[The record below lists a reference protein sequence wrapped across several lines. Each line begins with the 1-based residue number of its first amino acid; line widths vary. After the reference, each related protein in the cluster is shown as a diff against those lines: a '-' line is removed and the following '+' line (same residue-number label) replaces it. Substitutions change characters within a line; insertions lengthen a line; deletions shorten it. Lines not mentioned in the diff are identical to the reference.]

1 MADKPSRALVIYGD
15 GHAKL
20 VSPLHSHLH
29 SFASRASCGFLSLRD
44 PPDAQETEND
54 RRIRE
59 IAQLLDAYDF
69 NAAMEGYH
77 TELNINRDNKDLAV
91 PAISQRFM
99 DLRAAMFT
107 NCPIVGSFASNLGF
121 SVSQFSDLI
130 KRIHAS
136 VDPNGNFDSN
146 AIGLELLKLLG
157 FLDGEV
163 LDDYDFDLVFLHIT
177 PDHKLNDEKN
187 GKAIS
192 TDINFFNKLVGG
204 VVNVAHAGSL
214 VASRLHF
221 SVVLSYGAVSGGDQ
235 HFSLNLNSFAET
247 NSDLLLLRPRQSYTM
262 KGGNI
267 LPDIRHH
274 HPMLIAQWQEGVTR
288 RDMAM
293 RFCFDD
299 FRERGGNL
307 AILADRFLYEVAFK
321 LWKAPKY
328 GA

>member
-1 MADKPSRALVIYGD
+1 MADKASRALVIYGD
-15 GHAKL
+15 GHANL

-29 SFASRASCGFLSLRD
+29 SFVSRSSCGFLSLRD
-44 PPDAQETEND
+44 APDAQESENA

-59 IAQLLDAYDF
+59 IAQLLDANDF
-69 NAAMEGYH
+69 YTTMKGHH
-77 TELNINRDNKDLAV
+77 TEMNISKDKDDLSV
-91 PAISQRFM
+91 PTISQRFM
-99 DLRAAMFT
+99 GLRAVIFT
-107 NCPIVGSFASNLGF
+107 DCIDVGSFASKLGF
-121 SVSQFSDLI
+121 TVSQLSELI
-130 KRIHAS
+130 KRIHTG
-136 VDPNGNFDSN
+136 VNPYEIFDNN
-146 AIGLELLKLLG
+146 ATVFELLKLLG
-157 FLDGEV
+157 FSGGEV
-163 LDDYDFDLVFLHIT
+163 LEDYDFDLVFLHIT
-177 PDHKLNDEKN
+177 PDHKLNDEKS
-187 GKAIS
+187 GKDIN

-204 VVNVAHAGSL
+204 VVNAAHPGSL

-221 SVVLSYGAVSGGDQ
+221 SVVLSYGAVSASDQ
-235 HFSLNLNSFAET
+235 SCSLNLNSFTET

-288 RDMAM
+288 RDIAM